1 MEEKLKHIVQ
11 SKDRWQHVHTN
22 STLSPRKPPQAP
34 LQNNSTPNAQSR
46 AGAIATPA
54 INMCTAMRH
63 RKGKKQK
70 LLRKYIEYKHS
81 SCEFAAK
88 CVPVWVWAPAIEVLK
103 KAGGSERESMNKPVV
118 RGCFNSTQSTNS
130 FTSNKTDGSED
141 ANPLRHNSAKKN
153 NF

>member
-1 MEEKLKHIVQ
+1 MKYIHSCNEDKRGGLLTLINQMPLGGGEIKTYCPVKGQMTARPHQ
-11 SKDRWQHVHTN
+11 FYSFSKKARA
-22 STLSPRKPPQAP
+22 R

-63 RKGKKQK
+63 RKGKKPK

-88 CVPVWVWAPAIEVLK
+88 CVPV
-103 KAGGSERESMNKPVV
+103 
-118 RGCFNSTQSTNS
+118 
-130 FTSNKTDGSED
+130 
-141 ANPLRHNSAKKN
+141 
-153 NF
+153 